1 MLKLLKYDLK
11 RRKERILVFIVIAL
25 LAQAGLW
32 ISSAQIDVNL
42 ASLNLVIYC
51 ILAIAMIFIAVTGYF
66 RNLKSYQR
74 RLLPVTA
81 LQTVLSPMLLAL
93 LLMGVVILIG
103 LAHLGIFKLLYT
115 TANFIPGNLQTVGFR
130 ALLQSVWSSGFL
142 MVMVMFSFTVAYSL
156 RMKWRVW
163 VGIALLVLLQNGI
176 GYLEK
181 LLFNT
186 YFIGLDNAFKFEI
199 YNGEPQTGSEFTIPY
214 LPINPGALLFEVA
227 VVCLMIYGMVMLV
240 RRRIEV

>member
-32 ISSAQIDVNL
+32 ISSAKIDTDL
-42 ASLNLVIYC
+42 ASMNLVIYC
-51 ILAIAMIFIAVTGYF
+51 ILGIAMIFIAVTGYF

-93 LLMGVVILIG
+93 LLIGVVILLG
-103 LAHLGIFKLLYT
+103 LAHLGIYRLLYT
-115 TANFIPGNLQTVGFR
+115 MDFLPGNLLTVGFR
-130 ALLQSVWSSGFL
+130 ALLQSVWSILFL
-142 MVMVMFSFTVAYSL
+142 MVMVMFSFTVAWSL
-156 RMKWRVW
+156 RLKGRIWIGV
-163 VGIALLVLLQNGI
+163 ALLFLLENGM

-181 LLFNT
+181 LLFDT
-186 YFIGLDNAFKFEI
+186 YFSGLDNAFKFEI
-199 YNGEPQTGSEFTIPY
+199 YPERLQSGSDFTINY
-214 LPINPGALLFEVA
+214 LPFNQAALLFEVA
-227 VVCLMIYGMVMLV
+227 AVCLMIYGMVALV

>member
-32 ISSAQIDVNL
+32 ISSAKIDADL
-42 ASLNLVIYC
+42 ASLNLAVYC
-51 ILAIAMIFIAVTGYF
+51 ILAIAMIFITVTGYF

-93 LLMGVVILIG
+93 LLTGVVILLG
-103 LAHLGIFKLLYT
+103 LAHLGIYKLLYT
-115 TANFIPGNLQTVGFR
+115 MDFLPGNLQTVGFR
-130 ALLQSVWSSGFL
+130 ALLQAVWSTLFL
-142 MVMVMFSFTVAYSL
+142 MVMVMFSFTVALSL
-156 RMKWRVW
+156 RMKGRIWI
-163 VGIALLVLLQNGI
+163 GIVLLVLLENGF
-176 GYLEK
+176 GFLEK
-181 LLFNT
+181 FFFHT
-186 YFIGLDNAFKFEI
+186 YFISLENAFSFEI
-199 YNGEPQTGSEFTIPY
+199 YPGRLQSGSDYTIKY
-214 LPINPGALLFEVA
+214 LPINQGALLFEVA
-227 VVCLMIYGMVMLV
+227 AVCLMICGMVTLV

>member
-11 RRKERILVFIVIAL
+11 RRQERILVFIVIAL
-25 LAQAGLW
+25 LVQAGLW
-32 ISSAQIDVNL
+32 ISSARIDADL

-51 ILAIAMIFIAVTGYF
+51 ILAIAMIFTAVTGYF

-93 LLMGVVILIG
+93 LLIGVVVLLG
-103 LAHLGIFKLLYT
+103 LAHLGIYKLLYT
-115 TANFIPGNLQTVGFR
+115 VDFLPGNLLTVGFR
-130 ALLQSVWSSGFL
+130 ALLQSVWSILFL
-142 MVMVMFSFTVAYSL
+142 MVMVMFSFTVAFSL
-156 RMKWRVW
+156 RMKGRVW
-163 VGIALLVLLQNGI
+163 LGIALLVLLENGI

-181 LLFNT
+181 FLFDT
-186 YFIGLDNAFKFEI
+186 YFIGLDNAFNFEI
-199 YNGEPQTGSEFTIPY
+199 YPGRLQSGSDFTIQY
-214 LPINPGALLFEVA
+214 LSFNQGALLFEVA
-227 VVCLMIYGMVMLV
+227 VVCLMVYGMVTLV

>member
-11 RRKERILVFIVIAL
+11 RRQERILVFIVIAL

-32 ISSAQIDVNL
+32 ISSAKIDTGL

-81 LQTVLSPMLLAL
+81 LQTVLTPMLLAL
-93 LLMGVVILIG
+93 LLIGVVILLG
-103 LAHLGIFKLLYT
+103 LAHLGILKLLNT
-115 TANFIPGNLQTVGFR
+115 VDLLPGNLWTVGFR
-130 ALLQSVWSSGFL
+130 ALLQSIWSTLFL

-163 VGIALLVLLQNGI
+163 LGIGLLVLLQNGI

-181 LLFNT
+181 LLFDT
-186 YFIGLDNAFKFEI
+186 YFIGLDIAFNFEI
-199 YNGEPQTGSEFTIPY
+199 YTGEPQSGSEFIIPY
-214 LPINPGALLFEVA
+214 LPVDLRALLFEVA
-227 VVCLMIYGMVMLV
+227 VVCLMIYGMVALV
-240 RRRIEV
+240 KRRIEV

>member
-11 RRKERILVFIVIAL
+11 RRQERILVFIVIAL

-32 ISSAQIDVNL
+32 IYSAKMDVDLVTLNL
-42 ASLNLVIYC
+42 AVYC

-81 LQTVLSPMLLAL
+81 QQTVLSPMLLAL
-93 LLMGVVILIG
+93 LLTGVVILLG
-103 LAHLGIFKLLYT
+103 LGHLGIYKLLYT
-115 TANFIPGNLQTVGFR
+115 MDFLPGNLLTVGFR
-130 ALLQSVWSSGFL
+130 VLLQSVWSILFL

-156 RMKWRVW
+156 RMRLRVW
-163 VGIALLVLLQNGI
+163 VGIALLALLQNGI

-181 LLFNT
+181 VLFDTN
-186 YFIGLDNAFKFEI
+186 FIGLDSPFNFKI
-199 YNGEPQTGSEFTIPY
+199 YPVSPQSGSDFTIKY
-214 LPINPGALLFEVA
+214 LPVNQGALLFEVA
-227 VVCLMIYGMVMLV
+227 VVCLMIYGMVTLV

>member
-115 TANFIPGNLQTVGFR
+115 TAKFIPGNLQTVGFR

-163 VGIALLVLLQNGI
+163 GWHRPFGPAAERDWLSG
-176 GYLEK
+176 
-181 LLFNT
+181 
-186 YFIGLDNAFKFEI
+186 
-199 YNGEPQTGSEFTIPY
+199 
-214 LPINPGALLFEVA
+214 EVA
-227 VVCLMIYGMVMLV
+227 L
-240 RRRIEV
+240 

>member
-32 ISSAQIDVNL
+32 ISSAKIDADL
-42 ASLNLVIYC
+42 ASLNLVIYS

-93 LLMGVVILIG
+93 LLIGVVILLG
-103 LAHLGIFKLLYT
+103 LAHLGIYRLLYT
-115 TANFIPGNLQTVGFR
+115 MDFLPGNLLPVGFR
-130 ALLQSVWSSGFL
+130 ALLQSVWSAGFL
-142 MVMVMFSFTVAYSL
+142 MMMVMFSFTVALSL
-156 RMKWRVW
+156 RIKGRIWI
-163 VGIALLVLLQNGI
+163 GIALLVTLENVF

-181 LLFNT
+181 FLFDI
-186 YFIGLDNAFKFEI
+186 YFSGLDNAFNFKI
-199 YNGEPQTGSEFTIPY
+199 YPGRFQSGSDFTIQY
-214 LPINPGALLFEVA
+214 LPFNQEALLFEVA
-227 VVCLMIYGMVMLV
+227 VVCLMIYGMVVLV

>member
-25 LAQAGLW
+25 LVQAGLW
-32 ISSAQIDVNL
+32 ISSAKIDTGL

-93 LLMGVVILIG
+93 LLIGVVILLG
-103 LAHLGIFKLLYT
+103 LAHLGILKLL
-115 TANFIPGNLQTVGFR
+115 NMVDLLPGNLWTVGFR
-130 ALLQSVWSSGFL
+130 ALLQSVWSTLFL
-142 MVMVMFSFTVAYSL
+142 MVMVMFSFTVAFSL
-156 RMKWRVW
+156 RMKGRVW
-163 VGIALLVLLQNGI
+163 LGIALLVLLENGI

-181 LLFNT
+181 FLFDT
-186 YFIGLDNAFKFEI
+186 YFVGLDNAFKFEI
-199 YNGEPQTGSEFTIPY
+199 YPGSSQSGSEFTIKY
-214 LPINPGALLFEVA
+214 LPINQGALLFEVA
-227 VVCLMIYGMVMLV
+227 VVCLMIYGMVALV

>member
-32 ISSAQIDVNL
+32 ISSAKIDAGV
-42 ASLNLVIYC
+42 ASLNLAVYC
-51 ILAIAMIFIAVTGYF
+51 ILAIAMIFIVVTGYF

-93 LLMGVVILIG
+93 LLIGVVVLLG
-103 LAHLGIFKLLYT
+103 LAHLGIYKLLYT
-115 TANFIPGNLQTVGFR
+115 VDFLPGNLLTVGFR
-130 ALLQSVWSSGFL
+130 ALLQSVWSILFL
-142 MVMVMFSFTVAYSL
+142 MVMVMFSFTVAFSL
-156 RMKWRVW
+156 RMKGRVW
-163 VGIALLVLLQNGI
+163 LGIALLVLLENGI

-181 LLFNT
+181 FLFDT
-186 YFIGLDNAFKFEI
+186 YFIGLDNAFNFEI
-199 YNGEPQTGSEFTIPY
+199 YPGRFQSGSDFTIKY
-214 LPINPGALLFEVA
+214 LPGNQGALLFEVA
-227 VVCLMIYGMVMLV
+227 VVCLMIYGMVALV
-240 RRRIEV
+240 KRRIEV

>member
-25 LAQAGLW
+25 LAQTGLW
-32 ISSAQIDVNL
+32 ISSAKIDVNL
-42 ASLNLVIYC
+42 ASLNLAVYC
-51 ILAIAMIFIAVTGYF
+51 ILAISMIFIAVTGYF

-93 LLMGVVILIG
+93 LLIGVVILLG
-103 LAHLGIFKLLYT
+103 LAHLGIYELLYT
-115 TANFIPGNLQTVGFR
+115 MDFLPGNLLTAGLR
-130 ALLQSVWSSGFL
+130 ALLQSVWSSLFL
-142 MVMVMFSFTVAYSL
+142 MVMVMFSFTVAFSL
-156 RMKWRVW
+156 RMKGRIWIGV
-163 VGIALLVLLQNGI
+163 ALLVTLENVF

-181 LLFNT
+181 FLFDS
-186 YFIGLDNAFKFEI
+186 YFSGLDNAFNFEI
-199 YNGEPQTGSEFTIPY
+199 YPGRLQSGSDFTIQY
-214 LPINPGALLFEVA
+214 LPFNQGALLFEVA
-227 VVCLMIYGMVMLV
+227 VVCLMVYGMVTLV